1 MTPRRYQ
8 SGNIAVQDRVS
19 KWGDRALRSYL
30 YEAATV
36 LLYRT
41 KRRSQLK
48 DWGEQLARRVGSKKA
63 HVAVARK
70 LAVILP
76 CIWTDGTEFEWG
88 KERAILTVYPTPC
101 SPACNPSASVDVI
114 RCMLKVLSLA
124 RMWWRTHKRM

>member
-1 MTPRRYQ
+1 MRRRPPISTRTDTLFPYTTLFR
-8 SGNIAVQDRVS
+8 S
-19 KWGDRALRSYL
+19 DRALRSYL

-70 LAVILP
+70 LAVILH

-88 KERAILTVYPTPC
+88 KERAMMTV
-101 SPACNPSASVDVI
+101 
-114 RCMLKVLSLA
+114 
-124 RMWWRTHKRM
+124 